1 MAKKFKKHMM
11 YGDGK
16 SKMANTKK
24 EHLNLKAKGW
34 SHTKPKSN
42 SPLDLNQ
49 TLVQGAG
56 ISNKQYGGA
65 TSLSARG
72 VEW

>member
-34 SHTKPKSN
+34 GHTKPKAK
-42 SPLDLNQ
+42 SPLGLNQ
-49 TLVQGAG
+49 TPSDS
-56 ISNKQYGGA
+56 IKQ
-65 TSLSARG
+65 S
-72 VEW
+72 